1 MFNSFSSYL
10 LLLFFFTTTCSFRE
24 NLWATDRNI
33 KHRVKLKNGK
43 YKKTIVQVPPYLL
56 EEVRKAVR
64 PVSTKKGKSFV
75 HSKLGHSEDLVRYVV
90 KMNGHVGTVN
100 FPFNEIDELKE
111 DLAFLKIE
119 DVDKKR

>member
-1 MFNSFSSYL
+1 
-10 LLLFFFTTTCSFRE
+10 
-24 NLWATDRNI
+24 
-33 KHRVKLKNGK
+33 V
-43 YKKTIVQVPPYLL
+43 V
-56 EEVRKAVR
+56 
-64 PVSTKKGKSFV
+64 V

-100 FPFNEIDELKE
+100 FPFNKIDELKE